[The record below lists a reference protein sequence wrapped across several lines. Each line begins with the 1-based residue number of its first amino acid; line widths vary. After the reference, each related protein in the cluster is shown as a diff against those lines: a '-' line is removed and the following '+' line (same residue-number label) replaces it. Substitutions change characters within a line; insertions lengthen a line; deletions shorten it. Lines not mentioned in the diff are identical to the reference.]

1 MRILKRFAQAS
12 VAFFGLTAS
21 AQAQGS
27 VADFYRGKTVDL
39 YIGYSVGGGY
49 DAYAR
54 LVARHMG
61 KHIPGNPTV
70 VPKNMAGAGSLRLAN
85 WLYNVAQKD
94 GTAMGAVSRGA
105 PFDPMFSPADAQ
117 FDSTKFNWLGSAN
130 DEVSVCTTWHTS
142 GIATVQEMLSKPVV
156 MGGSGGAADTDQF
169 VHVLNGVFGA
179 KMKLISGYPGGN
191 EVNLAM
197 ERSEVQ
203 GRCGWSWSSVMSTHP
218 QWYKDKKINVTVQ
231 LSLSKHPDLPN
242 VPLVLDLAR
251 TDQERQILT
260 LVFARNVMGRPF
272 VAPPGV
278 PAERVAAL
286 REAFLAT
293 LKDPALL
300 AEAEKGLMEINPVP
314 GDQTQKIVLDA
325 YQTPPDI
332 VKKTGEFLKGV
343 Y

>member
-1 MRILKRFAQAS
+1 
-12 VAFFGLTAS
+12 
-21 AQAQGS
+21 
-27 VADFYRGKTVDL
+27 
-39 YIGYSVGGGY
+39 
-49 DAYAR
+49 
-54 LVARHMG
+54 
-61 KHIPGNPTV
+61 
-70 VPKNMAGAGSLRLAN
+70 
-85 WLYNVAQKD
+85 
-94 GTAMGAVSRGA
+94 
-105 PFDPMFSPADAQ
+105 
-117 FDSTKFNWLGSAN
+117 
-130 DEVSVCTTWHTS
+130 
-142 GIATVQEMLSKPVV
+142 
-156 MGGSGGAADTDQF
+156 

-332 VKKTGEFLKGV
+332 VKKTGDILKGV